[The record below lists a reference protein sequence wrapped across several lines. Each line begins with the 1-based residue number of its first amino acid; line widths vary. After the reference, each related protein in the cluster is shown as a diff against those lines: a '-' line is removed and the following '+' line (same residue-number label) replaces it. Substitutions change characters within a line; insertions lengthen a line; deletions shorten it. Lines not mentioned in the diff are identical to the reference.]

1 MRIAVIGTGNI
12 GGSLGVRWRA
22 AGHDVAFGGR
32 TTSADG
38 PGGMPVQEVAG
49 ALAGAEVVLLAVP
62 GRAAAEVLAEH
73 GQALAGTVV
82 IDATN
87 NIGAAEVNCRS
98 AVASSAPGAS
108 YARAFSTLGWEN
120 FVEPP
125 AGAALF
131 FAADPAARPA
141 VTELISATGLEPE
154 YVGDGS
160 AAGIVDGLLP
170 LWFAL
175 VQQSGG
181 NRKIA
186 FSVVR

>member
-1 MRIAVIGTGNI
+1 M
-12 GGSLGVRWRA
+12 
-22 AGHDVAFGGR
+22 
-32 TTSADG
+32 
-38 PGGMPVQEVAG
+38 
-49 ALAGAEVVLLAVP
+49 LLAVP

-87 NIGAAEVNCRS
+87 NIGAAEINCRS
-98 AVASSAPGAS
+98 AVASSAPGG
-108 YARAFSTLGWEN
+108 R
-120 FVEPP
+120 PP
-125 AGAALF
+125 RGDGADQRHRPGAG
-131 FAADPAARPA
+131 
-141 VTELISATGLEPE
+141 

-170 LWFAL
+170 LLFAS